1 MDILTYEYL
10 KDGLTDYN
18 EKYGKPYGNVIV
30 GKSPKTP
37 TYHLT
42 IFQEIRNVS
51 NPSYNTSF
59 DRVGSMGYS
68 VKVEAKNKGTKVEN
82 QTIARE
88 VAQFVNRYLEHFN
101 LLRISYNENPSVNDN
116 SIYEIIM
123 TYSGNLHENR
133 RKFI

>member
-10 KDGLTDYN
+10 TEGLKDYN
-18 EKYGKPYGNVIV
+18 QKYGKPYGNSVV
-30 GKSPKTP
+30 GKAPKNP
-37 TYHLT
+37 TYPLT
-42 IFQEIRNVS
+42 IFNEIRNVATDINS
-51 NPSYNTSF
+51 VADS
-59 DRVGSMGYS
+59 VGSMGYS
-68 VKVEAKNKGTKVEN
+68 VKIEAKDKGTKVKN

-88 VAQFVNRYLEHFN
+88 VALFVNRYLEFFN
-101 LLRISYNENPSVNDN
+101 LKRISYNENTSVNDD

>member
-1 MDILTYEYL
+1 MDILTYEFL
-10 KDGLTDYN
+10 KEGMSDYN
-18 EKYGKPYGNVIV
+18 KKYGKPYGNAVV
-30 GKSPKTP
+30 GKAPKTP
-37 TYHLT
+37 TYPLT
-42 IFQEIRNVS
+42 IFNEIRNVS
-51 NPSYNTSF
+51 TDINSVA

-68 VKVEAKNKGTKVEN
+68 VKIEAKDKGTKVKN

-88 VAQFVNRYLEHFN
+88 VAQFINRYLEHFH
-101 LLRISYNENPSVNDN
+101 LKRISYNENTSVNDD

>member
-1 MDILTYEYL
+1 MDVLAYEYL
-10 KDGLTDYN
+10 KEGMIAYN
-18 EKYGKPYGNVIV
+18 EENGKPYGNAVV
-30 GKSPKTP
+30 GKAPKTP
-37 TYHLT
+37 TYPLT
-42 IFQEIRNVS
+42 IFNEIRNVANAS
-51 NPSYNTSF
+51 FNTIA

-68 VKVEAKNKGTKVEN
+68 VRIEAKDKGKVSN

-88 VAQFVNRYLEHFN
+88 IAQFINRYLEHFN
-101 LLRISYNENPSVNDN
+101 LLRISYNENTSVNDD

>member
-1 MDILTYEYL
+1 MDILAYEYL
-10 KDGLTDYN
+10 KEGMKAYN
-18 EKYGKPYGNVIV
+18 EKYGKPHGNAIV
-30 GKSPKTP
+30 GKSPKNP
-37 TYHLT
+37 TYPLT
-42 IFQEIRNVS
+42 IFNEIRNVS
-51 NPSYNTSF
+51 TSINSVA

-68 VKVEAKNKGTKVEN
+68 VRIEAKNKGKIDN

-88 VAQFVNRYLEHFN
+88 VAQFINRYLEHFN
-101 LLRISYNENPSVNDN
+101 LTRISYNENPSVNDD

>member
-10 KDGLTDYN
+10 KQGLTAYN
-18 EKYGKPYGNVIV
+18 EKNGKPYGNAIV
-30 GKSPKTP
+30 GKAPKSP
-37 TYHLT
+37 TYPLT
-42 IFQEIRNVS
+42 IFNEIRNVS
-51 NPSYNTSF
+51 TNLNSRY
-59 DRVGSMGYS
+59 DRVASVGYS
-68 VKVEAKNKGTKVEN
+68 VKIEAKDKGTKVKN

-88 VAQFVNRYLEHFN
+88 VAQFVNEYLEYFN
-101 LLRISYNENPSVNDN
+101 LKRISYNENPSVNDD

>member
-1 MDILTYEYL
+1 MDILAYEGL
-10 KDGLTDYN
+10 KEGMKQYN
-18 EKYGKPYGNVIV
+18 EQYGKPHGNAVV
-30 GKSPKTP
+30 EKSPKNP
-37 TYHLT
+37 TYPLT
-42 IFQEIRNVS
+42 IFNEIRNVGNAS
-51 NPSYNTSF
+51 FNTIF

-68 VKVEAKNKGTKVEN
+68 VRIEAKNKGKVTN

-88 VAQFVNRYLEHFN
+88 IAQFINRYLEHFK
-101 LLRISYNENPSVNDN
+101 LSRTSYNENTSVNDD

>member
-10 KDGLTDYN
+10 KDGLENYN
-18 EKYGKPYGNVIV
+18 EKYGKPYGNAVV
-30 GKSPKTP
+30 GKAPKNP
-37 TYHLT
+37 TYPLT
-42 IFQEIRNVS
+42 IFNEIRNVATDINS
-51 NPSYNTSF
+51 VA
-59 DRVGSMGYS
+59 DRVASTGYS
-68 VKVEAKNKGTKVEN
+68 VKIEAKNKGTKIDN

-88 VAQFVNRYLEHFN
+88 VAQFVNRYLEFFN
-101 LLRISYNENPSVNDN
+101 LKRISYNENTSINDN